1 MPTDSATSTQQT
13 QATDA
18 GTVSGA
24 VPTEYRYTA
33 GSGVPD
39 WAIGK
44 TAAEVLGLAVKQNE
58 IISGMPQYAAP
69 DRTKDVVGG
78 EKPWQQ
84 FTPQTGA
91 QVALPTEDE
100 WVASPGKSADSFGKV
115 LEANLTARYAPMLDG
130 MAASIAQGARAQAAL
145 TYQKEFARYAP
156 EIDNEV
162 AKVPIGQRT
171 VDLYRYAVDIVRGRH
186 VDEIA
191 DERLR
196 ERMAGLPGAERSTG
210 GASGAVLPSGLL
222 DWDKLPA
229 GVKDKWQRAGITE
242 ATIRE
247 DCAKWGMTPEKFL
260 EMTLGNQVIS
270 ETPDGGWTLSR
281 EALKIPG
288 GYR

>member
-1 MPTDSATSTQQT
+1 MPTENEPI
-13 QATDA
+13 A
-18 GTVSGA
+18 GTPPPQNSAPAPGA
-24 VPTEYRYTA
+24 APTAEFRYTA

-39 WAIGK
+39 WAVGK
-44 TAAEVLGLAVKQNE
+44 TASEVLGLAVKQNE
-58 IISGMPQYAAP
+58 IISGMPQYGTPPAP
-69 DRTKDVVGG
+69 QPVTGN

-84 FTPQTGA
+84 YTQPTGA
-91 QVALPTEDE
+91 TSALPTDDE
-100 WVASPGKSADSFGKV
+100 WVATPQKAFEKA
-115 LEANLTARYAPMLDG
+115 LEANVTTRFAPMFEG
-130 MAASIAQGARAQAAL
+130 MAASIAQGARAQAAIVH
-145 TYQKEFARYAP
+145 QKEFSRWGP

-186 VDEIA
+186 VDDIA
-191 DERLR
+191 EERVR

-210 GASGAVLPSGLL
+210 GASGGVVTGGLL
-222 DWDKLPA
+222 DWDKLPPM
-229 GVKDKWQRAGITE
+229 VKDKWQRAGVTE

-247 DCAKWGMTPEKFL
+247 DCAKWGLTPEKFL